1 MESAGTYK
9 WMTINN
15 HSRAL
20 LLGDTAKGSC
30 VPGNSPQ
37 EMGPLVEQKEMY
49 IRGDGSPEVGYLHQI
64 KNGQCYKASGQP
76 LGKKCWI
83 SLKIEPHY
91 GQGSPSIVFYSV
103 ACPTKR
109 GVVRPAIPGPAWAE
123 QMTWGCVTWGSPT
136 HLLLCLWVC
145 LCWQLCCKTQEW
157 ERGGKRG
164 KRVWECDMN

>member
-15 HSRAL
+15 HCRAL

-37 EMGPLVEQKEMY
+37 EMGPLVEEKEMY

-109 GVVRPAIPGPAWAE
+109 GVVRPAIPGPA
-123 QMTWGCVTWGSPT
+123 
-136 HLLLCLWVC
+136 
-145 LCWQLCCKTQEW
+145 
-157 ERGGKRG
+157 
-164 KRVWECDMN
+164 